1 MRLIRWGVAAALLC
15 ATSAAQQVN
24 GPFHALAVNQPT
36 SNVLFQANTTAA
48 VFTDSTITVNMKGQ
62 ASTPVILLWGTL
74 QLNALNM
81 LNFKVDLA
89 NQGSSYANQQLMN
102 GYTNPSPATWTNA
115 AGDLAYLAQLPACVI
130 SGTGALTCISQS
142 TFSQAVQAVVQDP
155 TNAPFNVSTT
165 GACNM
170 TFTNGYTNFAL
181 GSFGADLSVTYNF
194 LGGFTFNFYGT
205 TYTQCFVSANGF
217 VSFGGQDTGF
227 PQPSV
232 GVCRS
237 GVRRIMAF
245 FNDLE
250 PNSTPASYNPRI
262 FAQMSIENG
271 VRRVKIGHERL
282 AEFANATGPHGGE
295 ITMFENGDVI
305 VFVPGYNVAPSI
317 STAIGI
323 TPGNNLDT
331 GTPPAVGQ
339 TAFGR
344 DLSAD
349 FSAAAGGAPVFLGTN
364 RAGFELFDY
373 TNIPVNNVFDL
384 SGLGFNPANPE
395 ESGIKFLRDPGVTGA
410 GQAQYIISN

>member
-74 QLNALNM
+74 QLNALTM

-102 GYTNPSPATWTNA
+102 GYTNPSPSTWTNT

-130 SGTGALTCISQS
+130 SGTGALTCISPT

-165 GACNM
+165 GACNL

-194 LGGFTFNFYGT
+194 LGDFNY
-205 TYTQCFVSANGF
+205 
-217 VSFGGQDTGF
+217 
-227 PQPSV
+227 P
-232 GVCRS
+232 
-237 GVRRIMAF
+237 
-245 FNDLE
+245 
-250 PNSTPASYNPRI
+250 
-262 FAQMSIENG
+262 
-271 VRRVKIGHERL
+271 
-282 AEFANATGPHGGE
+282 
-295 ITMFENGDVI
+295 
-305 VFVPGYNVAPSI
+305 
-317 STAIGI
+317 
-323 TPGNNLDT
+323 
-331 GTPPAVGQ
+331 
-339 TAFGR
+339 
-344 DLSAD
+344 
-349 FSAAAGGAPVFLGTN
+349 
-364 RAGFELFDY
+364 
-373 TNIPVNNVFDL
+373 
-384 SGLGFNPANPE
+384 SGLDMRNTG
-395 ESGIKFLRDPGVTGA
+395 GVLRLQD
-410 GQAQYIISN
+410 GQLVEVARDQVR